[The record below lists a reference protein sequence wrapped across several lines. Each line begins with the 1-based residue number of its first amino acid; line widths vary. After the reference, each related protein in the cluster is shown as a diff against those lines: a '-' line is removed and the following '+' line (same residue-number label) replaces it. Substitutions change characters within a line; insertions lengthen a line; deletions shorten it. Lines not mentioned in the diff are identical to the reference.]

1 MNSSRLPITQEKSFE
16 DIISEFNEKFQKID
30 ERFDQLEIN
39 FNNYTNTEKPINVS
53 ENVTNKV
60 IELNETILALRSEN
74 AQLLEKIRLLE
85 TKSPRYND
93 SNEQQKIYYQVPV
106 SNTFSTLR
114 KMENHE
120 DTLVLTE
127 NSSSEGLQLGDWT
140 KVTKKNPKKK
150 ENPQPKPTL
159 SPTKST
165 PEVHQIKTPPI
176 NTSPSPIIPESSYQ
190 HPTNRK
196 RKHFAVGNS
205 HLKRLSKQ
213 LFNYS
218 IRDTHAVIKN
228 FDGATTK
235 RLGHHVL
242 PILKEDKPYS
252 VLMHVGTNDVN
263 NHNLYAVSPEKLASG
278 IIEIGRTCKSFNVKE
293 VFISSV
299 LCRNEVILS
308 NQFNCTNELLNKLY
322 KENDFNY
329 ISNSNITPS
338 HLSKDGI
345 HLNDIG
351 TFKLGDN
358 LLSMSM

>member
-1 MNSSRLPITQEKSFE
+1 MEHFPEIVRVKSRKL
-16 DIISEFNEKFQKID
+16 DIVK
-30 ERFDQLEIN
+30 R
-39 FNNYTNTEKPINVS
+39 
-53 ENVTNKV
+53 KV
-60 IELNETILALRSEN
+60 IELHETILVLRSEN
-74 AQLLEKIRLLE
+74 AQLLEKICLLE
-85 TKSPRYND
+85 TNSPPNND
-93 SNEQQKIYYQVPV
+93 SNEQQNICYHIPV
-106 SNTFSTLR
+106 SNSFSTLR
-114 KMENHE
+114 NMGNHE
-120 DTLVLTE
+120 DTSVLTE
-127 NSSSEGLQLGDWT
+127 NSSSECLQLVKWR
-140 KVTKKNPKKK
+140 KVTKKNPKKN

-159 SPTKST
+159 LSVLSPTLSSSKST
-165 PEVHQIKTPPI
+165 QEVHQTKTPPI
-176 NTSPSPIIPESSYQ
+176 NTSPSTIVRESSYQ

-196 RKHFAVGNS
+196 RKLFVVGDS

-242 PILKEDKPYS
+242 PILKEDKPDS
-252 VLMHVGTNDVN
+252 VLIHIGTNDVN
-263 NHNLYAVSPEKLASG
+263 NHKLYAVSPEKLASG

-299 LCRNEVILS
+299 LCWNEVILS
-308 NQFNCTNELLNKLY
+308 NQFNCTNELLNKLC

-358 LLSMSM
+358 FVKNVNVSGSFLNAQNE

>member
-1 MNSSRLPITQEKSFE
+1 MQ
-16 DIISEFNEKFQKID
+16 
-30 ERFDQLEIN
+30 IN
-39 FNNYTNTEKPINVS
+39 FNNYTNTEKPTNLS
-53 ENVTNKV
+53 ENVKNKV

-74 AQLLEKIRLLE
+74 AQQLEKIRLLE
-85 TKSPRYND
+85 KNSPQNNH
-93 SNEQQKIYYQVPV
+93 SNEQQNICYQIPV
-106 SNTFSTLR
+106 SNSFSTLR
-114 KMENHE
+114 NMGNH
-120 DTLVLTE
+120 DISVLTE
-127 NSSSEGLQLGDWT
+127 NSSSEGLQLVEWT

-159 SPTKST
+159 LPTLSPTLSPSKST
-165 PEVHQIKTPPI
+165 QEVHQTKTPPI
-176 NTSPSPIIPESSYQ
+176 TTSPSTIVRESSYQ

-196 RKHFAVGNS
+196 RKLFVVGDS

-242 PILKEDKPYS
+242 PILKEDKPDS
-252 VLMHVGTNDVN
+252 VLIHIGTNDVN
-263 NHNLYAVSPEKLASG
+263 NHKLYAVSPEKLASD

-308 NQFNCTNELLNKLY
+308 NQINRTNELLNKLC

-329 ISNSNITPS
+329 ISNCSITPS

-345 HLNDIG
+345 HLNNIG

-358 LLSMSM
+358 FVKHVNVSGSFLNARNA